1 MGVIASRYNKHDDD
15 GSSKQQHPF
24 AATRRRSSSSIIRRN
39 NNDNSSI
46 GSKMSSLNRSKND
59 PSLKSDNT
67 HQATLVSRED
77 VTVQSKNK
85 RIPLENISNDDA
97 MEAEVEPKTRKEKS
111 SRGRKTVLSPNKGSN
126 LPSFLRGG
134 SSKCSIS
141 KEEEIDVATAAATA
155 APPSKMESKQ
165 PIDPP
170 GALWNPSGG
179 NHHPPSFQP
188 VGFSMP
194 LWQPSHQDDSSGRSW
209 AVPPFL
215 APLTATVRHPFSH
228 FVPNGHGHFPYWQQ
242 QQQHQGMNIGEEFGI
257 PMEAEMEAAGD
268 TNMKDDDCASIES
281 KGASN
286 KVDIP
291 DIPSTFAPQECV
303 DKIRAKATAGKVPH
317 VIQTRSMTAKSR
329 STKKSSKQKVAPI
342 AAHQAS
348 SPPSTKGNLLST
360 VDETPVEV
368 LTILGKTVHMIDPDR
383 KVFVI
388 DLLSPETCDEI
399 RMMAD
404 NHTRNAKKDDEV
416 WRTLYTYTKMDL
428 PVVEGKVNKLC
439 FVH

>member
-1 MGVIASRYNKHDDD
+1 
-15 GSSKQQHPF
+15 
-24 AATRRRSSSSIIRRN
+24 
-39 NNDNSSI
+39 
-46 GSKMSSLNRSKND
+46 MSSLNRTKNSAA
-59 PSLKSDNT
+59 PKSDST
-67 HQATLVSRED
+67 HQATLVSGED
-77 VTVQSKNK
+77 VTTVQGGKSK
-85 RIPLENISNDDA
+85 RFPLENISNDDA
-97 MEAEVEPKTRKEKS
+97 MEAEVVLEPKTRKEKS
-111 SRGRKTVLSPNKGSN
+111 SRGRKSVLSPNKSSN

-134 SSKCSIS
+134 SSS
-141 KEEEIDVATAAATA
+141 KGLKEAEAAAATTAATAAA
-155 APPSKMESKQ
+155 ESKQ

-170 GALWNPSGG
+170 GALWNPSSGG
-179 NHHPPSFQP
+179 NHHHHAPSFQP

-194 LWQPSHQDDSSGRSW
+194 LWQPPHQHHDDHSSGSRSW

-215 APLTATVRHPFSH
+215 APLAATVRHPFSN

-242 QQQHQGMNIGEEFGI
+242 QQQQQQQQGMNIGEELGI
-257 PMEAEMEAAGD
+257 PMEAEMEASFTAGD
-268 TNMKDDDCASIES
+268 TTTMKEKDDDDASIQSNDES
-281 KGASN
+281 SI
-286 KVDIP
+286 KVEIP

-303 DKIRAKATAGKVPH
+303 DKIRAKAANAGKVPH

-329 STKKSSKQKVAPI
+329 STKKSSKQKVTPI

-348 SPPSTKGNLLST
+348 SPPSTKGKMLST
-360 VDETPVEV
+360 VDDSPKEV

-428 PVVEGKVNKLC
+428 PVVEGKLQ
-439 FVH
+439 